1 MSDGHNRTPNKVIFD
16 YLDIPN
22 ISIFLLKNKI
32 TYELRYSDY
41 CLSLEWNV
49 WITVYQMIECPGSCN
64 IIVDDQTVMNLTQE
78 YY

>member
-1 MSDGHNRTPNKVIFD
+1 MSDGHNRTPNKIIFD

-22 ISIFLLKNKI
+22 ISIFVVVKLQMSWDI
-32 TYELRYSDY
+32 APIV
-41 CLSLEWNV
+41 LSLEWNV